1 MNMNRQRPILLAL
14 GVFTCLYLVPA
25 MAEAQNNDYYAHY
38 NRQRFYELQLSPRS
52 AAMGG
57 AYSALQGGDEALLGN
72 PAAFGFLEKPY
83 LSLGFDYQE
92 VASDVTL
99 LDPNFP
105 LEAKSEFWDAGIG
118 GAYPFEW
125 GAVGLLYSYRED
137 DMSTDGDA
145 FSMVGF
151 LNQEADLERHQVSVG
166 AGYRIDEQ
174 WAVGYRYSYIDWEL
188 DTQFNITRPAP
199 GVFATVSEEFQ
210 GHRNQVGVQYKMN
223 RNLAFGIDGYYG
235 IGDRDSDQMGDADA
249 DSWAIRGG
257 VAWRFLED
265 IPLLVALDL
274 NYENRELDGGFN
286 DNEED
291 YFGLHL
297 GAEYEVYEN
306 LFLRAGYKF
315 EDIEFDSP
323 VTNINEEPSISG
335 YSAGL
340 GYKYDR
346 FKIDYAFVF
355 TDTASS
361 DMAHYVGFGVE
372 F

>member
-1 MNMNRQRPILLAL
+1 
-14 GVFTCLYLVPA
+14 
-25 MAEAQNNDYYAHY
+25 
-38 NRQRFYELQLSPRS
+38 
-52 AAMGG
+52 MG
-57 AYSALQGGDEALLGN
+57 
-72 PAAFGFLEKPY
+72 
-83 LSLGFDYQE
+83 
-92 VASDVTL
+92 T
-99 LDPNFP
+99 
-105 LEAKSEFWDAGIG
+105 
-118 GAYPFEW
+118 
-125 GAVGLLYSYRED
+125 D
-137 DMSTDGDA
+137 DIA
-145 FSMVGF
+145 FSWPGF
-151 LNQEADLERHQVSVG
+151 MNKEEDMQRHHVSLG
-166 AGYRIDEQ
+166 AGYRINDQ
-174 WAVGYRYSYIDWEL
+174 WAVGYRYSYIDYEL
-188 DTQFNITRPAP
+188 DTLYNVVRPAP
-199 GVFATVSEEFQ
+199 YVFQSVSEDFQ
-210 GHRNQVGVQYKMN
+210 GHRNQVGVQYKLN
-223 RNLAFGIDGYYG
+223 RNLVFGLDGYYG
-235 IGDRDSDQMGDADA
+235 LGDRNSEKRGDADA